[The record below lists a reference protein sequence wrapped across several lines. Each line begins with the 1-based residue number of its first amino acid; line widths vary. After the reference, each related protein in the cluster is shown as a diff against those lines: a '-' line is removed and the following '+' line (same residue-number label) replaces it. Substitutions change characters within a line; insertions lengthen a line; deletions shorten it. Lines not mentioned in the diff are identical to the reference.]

1 MYNAERILFPST
13 WSVTISFISLMS
25 LFASNFV
32 QNFSQHFCIMK
43 VRLSILYLV
52 FWKTILSSNTFC
64 IWKWFPFDCM
74 KKGGK
79 RKCFLNELVIW
90 ECVDISFW
98 RKEEVC
104 LFGTVPGSSVLFI
117 QWSTLSSI
125 PVCLYKTYELWYS
138 YLLVIQLV
146 AHFEDWRSVLFLLLL
161 KVTIQVVV
169 KVGDGVWLRCVRP
182 FHRISAGRFASGFPR
197 AKDHFSFLVSNC
209 EEAIQVWQNC

>member
-90 ECVDISFW
+90 ECVDISLW

-125 PVCLYKTYELWYS
+125 PVCLYKTYDMVI
-138 YLLVIQLV
+138 YLSFSWSPI
-146 AHFEDWRSVLFLLLL
+146 
-161 KVTIQVVV
+161 
-169 KVGDGVWLRCVRP
+169 LRTGEV
-182 FHRISAGRFASGFPR
+182 
-197 AKDHFSFLVSNC
+197 SFFYC
-209 EEAIQVWQNC
+209 CWK